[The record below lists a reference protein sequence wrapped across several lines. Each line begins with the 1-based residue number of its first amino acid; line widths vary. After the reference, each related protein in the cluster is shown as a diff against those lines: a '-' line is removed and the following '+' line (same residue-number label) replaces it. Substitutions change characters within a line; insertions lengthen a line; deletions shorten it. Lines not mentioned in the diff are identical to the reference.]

1 MGICGGISTKWLSIH
16 CFQIELEFRS
26 ANFSG
31 GVKSG
36 EPGEKP
42 SEQRQKPTTN
52 STHVWRRVRESSPR
66 HSGGRR
72 ALAQLLHPCSP

>member
-1 MGICGGISTKWLSIH
+1 MGVCGGISTKWLSIY

-26 ANFSG
+26 VNFSG

-52 STHVWRRVRESSPR
+52 STHV
-66 HSGGRR
+66 
-72 ALAQLLHPCSP
+72 